1 MVCSMFLGTS
11 GCNWKRVGSVE
22 VTETA
27 GGWLV
32 GPTRF
37 SSCGAKPF
45 IGWAGCGAGP
55 CLVGAACDTDGSE
68 FGFEPLIAEAE
79 LTV

>member
-1 MVCSMFLGTS
+1 MVCSMLLGTS
-11 GCNWKRVGSVE
+11 SCNWKRVGSVE
-22 VTETA
+22 ITETL

-37 SSCGAKPF
+37 SSCGANPF
-45 IGWAGCGAGP
+45 VGWADCRAGP
-55 CLVGAACDTDGSE
+55 CRVGAACDTDGSE
-68 FGFEPLIAEAE
+68 FGLEALIIEAE